1 MGDIPFR
8 IVDLIMKF
16 AGAYSQD
23 KSKAIYLDDIKLIEN
38 PMSVKQAHKK
48 IKMIKYKE
56 EINWE
61 KLGEMIWGNTL
72 GKFHIVVF

>member
-16 AGAYSQD
+16 AGAYNQNEY
-23 KSKAIYLDDIKLIEN
+23 KAIYLEDIKLIEV
-38 PMSVKQAHKK
+38 PMPVHKARKK
-48 IKMIKYKE
+48 IEIIKFKE

-61 KLGEMIWGNTL
+61 RLGEMIWGNTL
-72 GKFHIVVF
+72 GRYHVVVF

>member
-16 AGAYSQD
+16 AGAYNQD
-23 KSKAIYLDDIKLIEN
+23 EYKAIYLEDIKLIEE
-38 PMSVKQAHKK
+38 PMPVHKARKK
-48 IKMIKYKE
+48 IEIIKFKE

-61 KLGEMIWGNTL
+61 RLGQMIWGNTL
-72 GKFHIVVF
+72 GRYHIVVF